1 MMAYGAESPLDFM
14 AGNIRRIKP
23 AQLEETVLVLPLDYV
38 EKLMKIMLKLLES
51 KVRPK
56 LTLTLF
62 LKENI
67 FDSFW

>member
-51 KVRPK
+51 KVR
-56 LTLTLF
+56 LST
-62 LKENI
+62 
-67 FDSFW
+67 